1 MRAPFTTCRET
12 ADLLTRAKELKLSL
26 ARRMALRM
34 HLFFCPPC
42 RNYRQQLGMI
52 DAASHNLDRQ
62 GATDGPRLSEA
73 ARQRIREKLAR

>member
-1 MRAPFTTCRET
+1 MRAPYTSCRET

-42 RNYRQQLGMI
+42 RNYRQQLEII
-52 DAASHNLDRQ
+52 DAAGHNIDTQ
-62 GATDGPRLSEA
+62 AAMDGPQLSEA